1 MLLLA
6 ETVLTRSQNSRGY
19 KTRSGRIRR
28 CYSTNFWSVAL
39 FRIESLFHQTLVFWN
54 ESVGCFS
61 FSQIESISQP
71 RSRRRDRASS
81 RPSLMPRSLARGFF
95 VHGGQISI
103 PVLDRVLPTRPD
115 LKPAKRV
122 GLRGNYG
129 RGPARVARTGA
140 RGIAQ
145 PERPIRRGKQQ

>member
-71 RSRRRDRASS
+71 RSRRQ
-81 RPSLMPRSLARGFF
+81 
-95 VHGGQISI
+95 GQSFLS
-103 PVLDRVLPTRPD
+103 PES
-115 LKPAKRV
+115 
-122 GLRGNYG
+122 
-129 RGPARVARTGA
+129 PARTAPSHPAIPAARDHDGD
-140 RGIAQ
+140 G
-145 PERPIRRGKQQ
+145 